1 MYNGY
6 PNFYTNQNNLEKIN
20 SQISELERLKQ
31 QIQQPAPITQNFQLA
46 PTSTI
51 RYVKS
56 IDDVQKTN
64 VIGDTPFFS
73 QDMTV
78 LWVKNGSGE
87 VKTYELKEIV
97 EKDEK
102 DLQIEFLQAQIEEL
116 KKGMSSKAESN
127 DDDVN
132 ESTKSKKS
140 ANVSNDRT
148 SKTK

>member
-73 QDMTV
+73 QDMAV

-140 ANVSNDRT
+140 TNVSNDRT